1 MSNDN
6 KKQQNG
12 FLRAFAQLSQI
23 GVTIIVCVAI
33 SILIGR
39 LLDSL
44 FGTTPL
50 FLLLFI
56 LFGIVAAFKSIY
68 DIANKH

>member
-1 MSNDN
+1 MSDNN
-6 KKQQNG
+6 KKQQGG
-12 FLRAFAQLSQI
+12 FLQAFAQLSQI

-33 SILIGR
+33 SILLGR

-44 FGTTPL
+44 FGSTPL
-50 FLLLFI
+50 FLLVFI